1 MLKGFSPPPSFA
13 WSCTYHKGY
22 LKDDKNEV
30 LYRQMV
36 LLQRSER
43 LDPKCSLAWLHSQRC
58 VVWHA
63 ALRLLYLGQ
72 GAYFLYWYMGKWLI
86 QMKPGIQQS
95 TSQAFTSTQVSGG
108 AGGHGHTHWHKM
120 SFPSGPGVSAGKGGG
135 FPSFFFLFIFVA
147 FHERYTWP
155 GHFCLRSTCKTSL
168 GYPNLFQKSDFSIHH
183 PFLETFHRSVLNIMT
198 VLTSINTGQYF
209 LSWSKLLKCCYSISQ
224 KASCRGLLG
233 WEQMSSLPT
242 RSKWKTSATKGK
254 AREQQW
260 YVDILVVAEWY
271 FITYSWRRLWTVQ
284 DSLGHPGAEPRPQV
298 TCDCVSSSLQIQSL
312 ACTEV

>member
-1 MLKGFSPPPSFA
+1 MI
-13 WSCTYHKGY
+13 
-22 LKDDKNEV
+22 
-30 LYRQMV
+30 

-43 LDPKCSLAWLHSQRC
+43 LDPKSSLAWLHSGRC

-72 GAYFLYWYMGKWLI
+72 EAYILYWYMGKWLI

-95 TSQAFTSTQVSGG
+95 TSQAFTPTWVSGG
-108 AGGHGHTHWHKM
+108 AGGHGSWGMHTHWHKM
-120 SFPSGPGVSAGKGGG
+120 SFPSGSAVKGGA
-135 FPSFFFLFIFVA
+135 FLSPFLNFVA
-147 FHERYTWP
+147 FHEHQTWP

-168 GYPNLFQKSDFSIHH
+168 GYSNLFQKSDFSIHH
-183 PFLETFHRSVLNIMT
+183 PFFETFHRNVLNIMT

-224 KASCRGLLG
+224 EASCRELLG

-254 AREQQW
+254 EREQQW
-260 YVDILVVAEWY
+260 
-271 FITYSWRRLWTVQ
+271 
-284 DSLGHPGAEPRPQV
+284 
-298 TCDCVSSSLQIQSL
+298 
-312 ACTEV
+312 